1 MTVNKVLIPS
11 YDVMMLEKSL
21 LVRIS
26 CFFLLNFFATAV
38 AAAVAVVVVVKFTM
52 SPQFSVKG
60 QTKFFCIVDVSK
72 QTLPLNTNIMQTF
85 QQKTRGA
92 NLIETLE
99 DL

>member
-38 AAAVAVVVVVKFTM
+38 AV
-52 SPQFSVKG
+52 QL
-60 QTKFFCIVDVSK
+60 K
-72 QTLPLNTNIMQTF
+72 QQLQMRERKSF
-85 QQKTRGA
+85 V
-92 NLIETLE
+92 
-99 DL
+99 

>member
-1 MTVNKVLIPS
+1 M
-11 YDVMMLEKSL
+11 SL
-21 LVRIS
+21 SSR
-26 CFFLLNFFATAV
+26 FFFASV
-38 AAAVAVVVVVKFTM
+38 VAAVAVVAVVAVKFTM

-92 NLIETLE
+92 KLIETLVG
-99 DL
+99 L

>member
-1 MTVNKVLIPS
+1 
-11 YDVMMLEKSL
+11 MLEKSL

-26 CFFLLNFFATAV
+26 CFVLLNFFATAV
-38 AAAVAVVVVVKFTM
+38 AAAVAVAVVVVVKFTM

-92 NLIETLE
+92 NLIETLA